1 MSENE
6 NGSAESDPASE
17 NDSELDS
24 ELDNELDNE
33 ADNEAEIFE
42 EVAELSELELLKE
55 ELELAKKEAV
65 TARDDMLRAHA
76 EAENVRKR
84 AERDVTAAHK
94 FGLER
99 FIGSLVPVKDS
110 MDLGLS
116 ALEATSDVQA
126 IREGME
132 LTSKMLDDALE
143 KNGVVAIDPT
153 GDAFD
158 PELHQAMTM
167 QPSSEAAPG
176 TVLSC
181 MQKGYVLNE
190 RLVRPAMVVVAKAI
204 EEQ

>member
-1 MSENE
+1 VSENE

-17 NDSELDS
+17 ND
-24 ELDNELDNE
+24 NELENE
-33 ADNEAEIFE
+33 GGIFE

-94 FGLER
+94 FGLDR

>member
-1 MSENE
+1 VSENE

-17 NDSELDS
+17 ND
-24 ELDNELDNE
+24 NELENE
-33 ADNEAEIFE
+33 GGIFE

-94 FGLER
+94 FGLDR

-132 LTSKMLDDALE
+132 LTSKMLDDAFE